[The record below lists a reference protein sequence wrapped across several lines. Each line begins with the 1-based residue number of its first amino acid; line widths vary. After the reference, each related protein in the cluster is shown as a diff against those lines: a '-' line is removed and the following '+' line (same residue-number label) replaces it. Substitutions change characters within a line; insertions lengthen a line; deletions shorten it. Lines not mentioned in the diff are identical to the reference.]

1 MKPENCQ
8 IIVSCDLGKTDG
20 IKIAKRAC
28 LLLTETKIYQLK
40 LDSKFY
46 GFDEL

>member
-8 IIVSCDLGKTDG
+8 AIASCQIGKADG

-28 LLLTETKIYQLK
+28 LLLTETKKIIN
-40 LDSKFY
+40 
-46 GFDEL
+46 